1 MFALGM
7 QIDKSA
13 NVSVANDNG
22 SVIFPCPKCG
32 EEDIVRSMNS
42 RQIVVKYTCSKCGFE
57 GPN

>member
-1 MFALGM
+1 MKM
-7 QIDKSA
+7 DTTA

-22 SVIFPCPKCG
+22 AVSFPCPACG
-32 EEDIVRSMNS
+32 EEVITRSMSS